1 MLSDDEIKARILWKL
16 RRRGNIAH
24 SHTSFD
30 NLVKGFEPRFLGK
43 KGHKR
48 IRELAEDMIREGL
61 LNKKPTSYGLEVSL
75 NSTRMKDIED
85 IIKKVQLPL

>member
-16 RRRGNIAH
+16 KRRGNIAH

-30 NLVKGFEPRFLGK
+30 NLAKGFEPRFLGK
-43 KGHKR
+43 KGHRR

-61 LNKKPTSYGLEVSL
+61 LNKKPTSYGLEVSI
-75 NSTRMKDIED
+75 NSTRMKDVD
-85 IIKKVQLPL
+85 DLIKRAGLEL